1 MCGSFVFCDMAFE
14 APEQF
19 VAAGSGESPESSS
32 SPSNDI
38 DRLLSE
44 ILNDPNV
51 FSLVNSPS
59 SSSASSAAS
68 PPCYSPGPQ
77 QLEQEALASLG
88 QAQQQLHGVSST
100 SDRYHAEHTAA
111 EIMSPE
117 M

>member
-1 MCGSFVFCDMAFE
+1 MCVCGSFVFRDMAFE

-19 VAAGSGESPESSS
+19 VAAGSGGSPDSSS
-32 SPSNDI
+32 SSTNDI

-44 ILNDPNV
+44 ILNDPSV
-51 FSLVNSPS
+51 FSLVDSPS

-88 QAQQQLHGVSST
+88 QSQQNLLGISS
-100 SDRYHAEHTAA
+100 DFCHAEHTAT
-111 EIMSPE
+111 EISSPE

>member
-1 MCGSFVFCDMAFE
+1 MAFE
-14 APEQF
+14 LAPEQH
-19 VAAGSGESPESSS
+19 VAAGSVGSPDSSS

-51 FSLVNSPS
+51 FSLVDSPS

-68 PPCYSPGPQ
+68 PPCYSPCPQ

-88 QAQQQLHGVSST
+88 QQQLHGVPSE
-100 SDRYHAEHTAA
+100 RCYAEHAVS
-111 EIMSPE
+111 EIFSPE